1 MANIGLDYRAMS
13 LDQVT
18 HAYIQHLIKVASGHT
33 SDDGKHDLVEARYRK
48 EMLDGDILEF
58 KKAELQGTYV
68 KVFDTEKAYEQLV
81 DATKAEFIACGEKIK
96 TTVFTIYGIDIDIEY
111 LNEPIESALTNLTKL
126 GVSISNDGESAIP
139 AIQDSREVD
148 DNGMGE
154 KVSGNKRKVKRNTRK
169 VPAWDYPLDYRDAR
183 SARWSKCV

>member
-1 MANIGLDYRAMS
+1 MATQKDLADWLGINQSNVSRQMADVGIDYRNLS
-13 LDQVT
+13 IKEVT
-18 HAYIQHLIKVASGHT
+18 HAYIQHLIEVASGHT

-126 GVSISNDGESAIP
+126 EVSVSDDGESAIS
-139 AIQDSREVD
+139 ALQDSREAD
-148 DNGMGE
+148 DNGVGK
-154 KVSGNKRKVKRNTRK
+154 KVSGNKRTVKRNTRK
-169 VPAWDYPLDYRDAR
+169 V
-183 SARWSKCV
+183 